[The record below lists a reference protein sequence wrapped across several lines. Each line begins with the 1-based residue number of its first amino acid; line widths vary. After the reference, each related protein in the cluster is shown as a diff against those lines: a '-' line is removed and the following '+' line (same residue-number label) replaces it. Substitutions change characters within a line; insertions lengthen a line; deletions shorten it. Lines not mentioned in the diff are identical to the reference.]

1 MKISK
6 IISGIAAGVFAA
18 MCMTFTAFA
27 EPQDLEPS
35 VSRAIQTNGAWGQSV
50 TYTNAQINPMGI
62 TPDTVIEVQYEL
74 EGDEALPGQYQVEL
88 ILQNYTAD
96 PQIWAQVVPYEYDDT
111 HAFFDYDGMVLAYG
125 SDDFSEVGNI
135 CIGDRG
141 VKMTVTYV
149 KITNYDPPA
158 KETKT
163 EAETEAETE
172 VETEAETEVEIT
184 EAETEAPAETAAE
197 TTAASTP
204 TANSGNNVVL
214 IIIII
219 AAVVVVAVV
228 VVVIIVTKKNKKR
241 FY

>member
-18 MCMTFTAFA
+18 FCMTFTAFA

-35 VSRAIQTNGAWGQSV
+35 VSRAVQTNGTWAQSI
-50 TYTNAQINPMGI
+50 TYSNTEINPAGI
-62 TPDTVIEVQYEL
+62 TPDSVFEVQYEL

-88 ILQNYTAD
+88 IFQNYTAD
-96 PQIWAQVVPYEYDDT
+96 PQIWAQVVPYEYDET
-111 HAFFDYDGMVLAYG
+111 HALFDYDAMVLAYG
-125 SDDFSEVGNI
+125 SDDFSTVNNI

-149 KITNYDPPA
+149 KVTNYDPPA
-158 KETKT
+158 KETVT

-172 VETEAETEVEIT
+172 IT
-184 EAETEAPAETAAE
+184 EAETEAPVETAAAE

>member
-35 VSRAIQTNGAWGQSV
+35 VAKAVQTNGAWEQSI
-50 TYTNAQINPMGI
+50 TFSNTDINPAGI
-62 TPDTVIEVQYEL
+62 TPDSVFEVQYEL
-74 EGDEALPGQYQVEL
+74 DGDEALPNQHQVEL
-88 ILQNYTAD
+88 IFQNYTAD

-111 HAFFDYDGMVLAYG
+111 HALFDYDAMVLAYG
-125 SDDFSEVGNI
+125 SDDFSAVNNI

-141 VKMTVTYV
+141 VKMIVTYV

-158 KETKT
+158 KETAAT
-163 EAETEAETE
+163 TAETEAETA
-172 VETEAETEVEIT
+172 AEI
-184 EAETEAPAETAAE
+184 TEAPAETAAAE
-197 TTAASTP
+197 TTAADTGTP
-204 TANSGNNVVL
+204 EASSGNSVVL

-219 AAVVVVAVV
+219 AAVVVVTVV
-228 VVVIIVTKKNKKR
+228 VVIIIVTKKNKKR

>member
-18 MCMTFTAFA
+18 FCMTFTAFA
-27 EPQDLEPS
+27 EAQDFEPS
-35 VSRAIQTNGAWGQSV
+35 VTRAVQTNGAWGQSI
-50 TYTNAQINPMGI
+50 TYSNAEIDPMGI
-62 TPDTVIEVQYEL
+62 TPDSVIEVQYEL
-74 EGDEALPGQYQVEL
+74 DGEAALPDQYQVEL
-88 ILQNYTAD
+88 IFQNYTAD

-111 HAFFDYDGMVLAYG
+111 HALFDYDAMVLAYG
-125 SDDFSEVGNI
+125 SDDFSTVNNI

-141 VKMTVTYV
+141 IKMTVTYV
-149 KITNYDPPA
+149 KITNYDPPVR
-158 KETKT
+158 ETTAAST
-163 EAETEAETE
+163 EAA
-172 VETEAETEVEIT
+172 AEIT

-219 AAVVVVAVV
+219 AAVVVAAVV

>member
-18 MCMTFTAFA
+18 ICMTFTAFA

-35 VSRAIQTNGAWGQSV
+35 VSRAVQTNGTWAQSI
-50 TYTNAQINPMGI
+50 TYSNAEINPMGI
-62 TPDTVIEVQYEL
+62 TPDSVFEVQYEL
-74 EGDEALPGQYQVEL
+74 DGDEALPNQHQVEL
-88 ILQNYTAD
+88 IFQNYTAD

-111 HAFFDYDGMVLAYG
+111 HALFDYDAMVLAYG
-125 SDDFSEVGNI
+125 SDDFSTVNNI

-158 KETKT
+158 KETAAT
-163 EAETEAETE
+163 TAETEAET
-172 VETEAETEVEIT
+172 AAEIT
-184 EAETEAPAETAAE
+184 EATEAPAETAAAE
-197 TTAASTP
+197 TTAADTGTP
-204 TANSGNNVVL
+204 EASSGNSVVL

-219 AAVVVVAVV
+219 AAVVVVTVV
-228 VVVIIVTKKNKKR
+228 VVIIIVTKKNKKR